1 MKKEDIT
8 RFIGYQ
14 LSHEDQAIRE
24 PVRNLKGI
32 TLRTSLLPLF
42 LDLLKENTS
51 LLVKTNS
58 QVFFVRF
65 VEQRE
70 CCFFFLR
77 KLTDCKNLRVM
88 DMDQY
93 LVTDCLKCQP
103 F

>member
-51 LLVKTNS
+51 LLVILLKS
-58 QVFFVRF
+58 QTFFSNLFCALCGTARVL
-65 VEQRE
+65 
-70 CCFFFLR
+70 FFFF
-77 KLTDCKNLRVM
+77 KKTD
-88 DMDQY
+88 
-93 LVTDCLKCQP
+93 
-103 F
+103 

>member
-51 LLVKTNS
+51 LLVKTENNFKILLKS
-58 QVFFVRF
+58 QTFFSSLFCALCGTARVFFF
-65 VEQRE
+65 
-70 CCFFFLR
+70 
-77 KLTDCKNLRVM
+77 KKTD
-88 DMDQY
+88 
-93 LVTDCLKCQP
+93 
-103 F
+103 